1 MKLTFNQTA
10 NGTYELE
17 FKVSTDFNLHVERT
31 DASQDLYV
39 YYRGS
44 SEGEYKFYK
53 KYYGKVVDEDINIVD
68 NIVPKFFK
76 VKSASNPVLCEVTGE
91 VEVVIGGEDKPE
103 GGSELWKDNAYLDF
117 ELYHEAIPGDKFI
130 IDLRNRK
137 VISGGDV
144 FDIEKVFVIS
154 EDGSKI
160 RIKTTGIG
168 AQFSVNIRNPKIYSY
183 TNLKLYSKND
193 EAGDWMYEL
202 QKDNRAD
209 LIPIPVSVRADSD
222 RMDDALNHDYGYD
235 GLRITFSDNNDQILI
250 GSMV

>member
-103 GGSELWKDNAYLDF
+103 GGSAREMVYLNYDRISDSALKELCKKYATIFAGEMDGLVKKIT
-117 ELYHEAIPGDKFI
+117 EGT
-130 IDLRNRK
+130 
-137 VISGGDV
+137 SGGAV
-144 FDIEKVFVIS
+144 IERGDEIWYGLLNKEVILF
-154 EDGSKI
+154 E
-160 RIKTTGIG
+160 
-168 AQFSVNIRNPKIYSY
+168 
-183 TNLKLYSKND
+183 
-193 EAGDWMYEL
+193 E
-202 QKDNRAD
+202 
-209 LIPIPVSVRADSD
+209 
-222 RMDDALNHDYGYD
+222 
-235 GLRITFSDNNDQILI
+235 
-250 GSMV
+250 

>member
-103 GGSELWKDNAYLDF
+103 GGGDSRDPQVQLEEAYDNSGDWEYS
-117 ELYHEAIPGDKFI
+117 YHTVKLLEASDGPLGGATLSTDEDGMKVLTFNKY
-130 IDLRNRK
+130 DLPRGYASFKIHPCVNVK
-137 VISGGDV
+137 VTEYNSDGIVGEMVRDDV
-144 FDIEKVFVIS
+144 FMNGVSIYQGRYFYIEDTV
-154 EDGSKI
+154 
-160 RIKTTGIG
+160 TGYKYK
-168 AQFSVNIRNPKIYSY
+168 AQIV
-183 TNLKLYSKND
+183 
-193 EAGDWMYEL
+193 
-202 QKDNRAD
+202 
-209 LIPIPVSVRADSD
+209 
-222 RMDDALNHDYGYD
+222 
-235 GLRITFSDNNDQILI
+235 
-250 GSMV
+250 